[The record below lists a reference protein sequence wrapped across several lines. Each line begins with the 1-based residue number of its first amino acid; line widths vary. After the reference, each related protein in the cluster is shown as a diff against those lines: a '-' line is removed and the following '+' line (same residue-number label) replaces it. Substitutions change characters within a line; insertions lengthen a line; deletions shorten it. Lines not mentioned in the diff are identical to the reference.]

1 MKTVALCLLWPWR
14 SFTWWCR
21 EAQPKLE
28 GYKFMTESLLKLGTW
43 SLKDVDIYQAGRV
56 ERQMLSSCQYQSET
70 HISDMWHASRFS
82 SIGELIRRHHCWDTS
97 MLNKSSIFIKLA
109 PWILAT
115 VAWLLFLSILWVM
128 CTVAGAWRASNDV
141 LIYATLLPRNCLY
154 TTNASSNRF
163 WKKRNA
169 FWIIFHLFSLQYPFL
184 RYSTHLQ

>member
-43 SLKDVDIYQAGRV
+43 SLKDVDIYQAGRGLNDRCCRV
-56 ERQMLSSCQYQSET
+56 ASTKAKHTSATCDMRQDSV
-70 HISDMWHASRFS
+70 
-82 SIGELIRRHHCWDTS
+82 GELIRIHHCWDTS
-97 MLNKSSIFIKLA
+97 MLNKNSIFIKLA

-128 CTVAGAWRASNDV
+128 CTVGGAWRASNDV